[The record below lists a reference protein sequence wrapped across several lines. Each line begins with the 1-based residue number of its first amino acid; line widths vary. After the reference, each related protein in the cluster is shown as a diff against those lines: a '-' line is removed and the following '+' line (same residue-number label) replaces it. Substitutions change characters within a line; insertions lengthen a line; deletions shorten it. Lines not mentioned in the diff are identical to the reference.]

1 MEVSMRVPRALLALG
16 GAFAFLAPAA
26 STADKPLLGFGDA
39 AAAEERDL
47 EKRFDASLDASNLR
61 AWMKRLAARPHHV
74 GSPYGRENAEFIA
87 AQFKSWGYDTA
98 IEEFRVLFP
107 TPRTRVLEMTAPTRF
122 RASIAEPP
130 LEQDATSGQAA
141 EQLPVYNA
149 YSIDGDVEGLLVYV
163 NYGVPKDYEELARRG
178 VDVKGKIA
186 IARYGGSWRGIK
198 PKVAAEHGAIGC
210 LIYSDPKDDGYF
222 EGDVYPKGA
231 WRNERS
237 AQRGSVADM
246 PLYPGDPLT
255 PGVGATADARRLDR
269 KEAATLTK
277 IPVMPISYADAR
289 PLLAALEGPLAPETW
304 RGALPITYHLGPG
317 PAKVHLKLEFDW
329 KLTPAYDVVA
339 KLAGNE
345 RPDQWILRGNH
356 HDGWVN
362 GADDPTSGMVALMEE
377 ARGVSL
383 LAKGG
388 WRPKRT
394 IVYLAWDGEE
404 PGLLG
409 STEWAET
416 HAEELEKKAAVYI
429 NSDSNARGFLYV
441 GGSHT
446 LEPLVNEAARDVT
459 DPQKKVSVLERARA
473 ARILGRRSLD
483 SPPEDRREARERAD
497 LRIAALGSGSDY
509 TPFLQHLGISSLNVG
524 FGGEGEGGSYHS
536 IYDSID
542 HYTRFIDPTFEY
554 GVALAQ
560 TAGRLTLR
568 LANADV
574 LPLDFTAFA
583 ETVSRYAKEVQKLA
597 DDLREETEEENRR
610 VRDKTYELAA
620 DPKEAFVA
628 PGARDPVPFV
638 NFAPLQNAVARL
650 QQSAGQYKKAA
661 AARAASA
668 TPLTPDAQKTLDG
681 VLLGAERTLTR
692 PEGLPGRPWFRHQ
705 VYAPGFYTGYGV
717 KTLPGVRE
725 ALELRKWDE
734 AGAQAA
740 IVARHLEAFAREIDR
755 ATALTKVD

>member
-1 MEVSMRVPRALLALG
+1 
-16 GAFAFLAPAA
+16 
-26 STADKPLLGFGDA
+26 
-39 AAAEERDL
+39 
-47 EKRFDASLDASNLR
+47 
-61 AWMKRLAARPHHV
+61 
-74 GSPYGRENAEFIA
+74 
-87 AQFKSWGYDTA
+87 
-98 IEEFRVLFP
+98 
-107 TPRTRVLEMTAPTRF
+107 
-122 RASIAEPP
+122 
-130 LEQDATSGQAA
+130 
-141 EQLPVYNA
+141 
-149 YSIDGDVEGLLVYV
+149 
-163 NYGVPKDYEELARRG
+163 
-178 VDVKGKIA
+178 
-186 IARYGGSWRGIK
+186 
-198 PKVAAEHGAIGC
+198 
-210 LIYSDPKDDGYF
+210 
-222 EGDVYPKGA
+222 
-231 WRNERS
+231 
-237 AQRGSVADM
+237 
-246 PLYPGDPLT
+246 
-255 PGVGATADARRLDR
+255 
-269 KEAATLTK
+269 
-277 IPVMPISYADAR
+277 
-289 PLLAALEGPLAPETW
+289 
-304 RGALPITYHLGPG
+304 
-317 PAKVHLKLEFDW
+317 
-329 KLTPAYDVVA
+329 
-339 KLAGNE
+339 
-345 RPDQWILRGNH
+345 
-356 HDGWVN
+356 
-362 GADDPTSGMVALMEE
+362 
-377 ARGVSL
+377 
-383 LAKGG
+383 
-388 WRPKRT
+388 
-394 IVYLAWDGEE
+394 
-404 PGLLG
+404 
-409 STEWAET
+409 
-416 HAEELEKKAAVYI
+416 
-429 NSDSNARGFLYV
+429 
-441 GGSHT
+441 
-446 LEPLVNEAARDVT
+446 VT

-650 QQSAGQYKKAA
+650 QQSAGQYRKAA
-661 AARAASA
+661 TARAASA

-755 ATALTKVD
+755 ATALTKVE